1 MAFTVNDFPDLLR
14 LLREHPEWQEELR
27 RLLLPTEIVR
37 LPEAVHDL
45 VEAVRALTEA
55 QRRTEAR
62 VEELAEAQ
70 RRTEAH
76 VEELAA
82 AQRRTDER
90 LAELAEAQRR
100 TEARVGELAATVQD
114 LAEAQRRTEARLEEL
129 TRTVADLVKVVE
141 QLSVDVRYHSRD
153 LSRFKG
159 PHLERRLLDRPLEF
173 AGLLEA
179 PEPISMREAS
189 PWLQELV
196 AQGKL
201 IPMTATQ
208 IARADLLVRGRRD
221 GQIGHLVVE
230 AKDVIRARDRAA
242 LLNQAAPPAWGVV
255 AGCVI
260 PPEARAFAARH
271 GVALIELEE

>member
-90 LAELAEAQRR
+90 LAE
-100 TEARVGELAATVQD
+100 

-230 AKDVIRARDRAA
+230 ASWEVQEKDVIRARDRAA